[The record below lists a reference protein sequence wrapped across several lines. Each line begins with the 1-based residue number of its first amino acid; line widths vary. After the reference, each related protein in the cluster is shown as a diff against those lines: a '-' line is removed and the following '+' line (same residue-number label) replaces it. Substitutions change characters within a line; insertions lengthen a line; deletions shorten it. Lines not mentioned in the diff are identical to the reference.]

1 VSSAGELLSLIRDGR
16 AVTRPELARQTNL
29 SRSTVAE
36 RVRALLAHELVCEA
50 GGTPSTG
57 GRPPTRLVLNQGA
70 GVVLAADLGTARS
83 RLAVSDLSGEL
94 LAERV
99 VELDLAQAPDGV
111 LASADGGFA
120 ELLAAVCRSA
130 GEVWGV
136 GIGVPAP
143 ADRADPADEPPP
155 GWDAATVLNR
165 FSRRYDVPVL
175 VDVDVNLRALGERWV
190 HWRDVEHLIYVDAG
204 SSIVCGIVAGRRV
217 HRGAQGVAGDIGH
230 IALEGRD
237 DALCRCG
244 NAGCLDAVAGGRA
257 LAARLTAAG
266 LEAETGVDVVR
277 LVAAGE
283 PLATQAVRDAGRA
296 LGEVLA
302 GAVTFFN
309 PGAIV
314 IGGDLSAAH
323 EPLLAGVREITSAR
337 LLPMAT
343 RDLRMGH
350 SRLGDRAAVIGAAV
364 LAIEHLLA
372 PETVDAVVRRPRG

>member
-1 VSSAGELLSLIRDGR
+1 MSSAGELLSLIRDGR

-111 LASADGGFA
+111 PASADGGFA

-136 GIGVPAP
+136 GIGVPSR

-155 GWDAATVLNR
+155 GWDAATVQHH

-175 VDVDVNLRALGERWV
+175 VDVDVNVRALGERWV

-217 HRGAQGVAGDIGH
+217 HRGAQGVAGHIGH
-230 IALEGRD
+230 IALEDRD

-277 LVAAGE
+277 LAAAGE

-314 IGGDLSAAH
+314 IGGALSAAH

-372 PETVDAVVRRPRG
+372 PETVDAVVRPRRG